1 MRMFGL
7 AAAALLAAVSM
18 ADAKP
23 RSTTSY
29 TYYTVS
35 GDSAVSLYDSMVR
48 RGPHVN
54 GAKAYASTAA
64 SAAQEGKLL
73 QGKSCKVSDYRLSL
87 KFTIRLPR
95 LRNEAALTG
104 ETRSRWRQFSSFL
117 KRHEETHR
125 SIWLEC
131 AQGLESRVASIRA
144 SNCKSAEAQA
154 ARMWDKARAA
164 CLRRHDA
171 FDAAEQRRLIK
182 HPFVRMVLARAAEPA
197 RGAVVKRKKRR
208 GY

>member
-1 MRMFGL
+1 MWKFGL
-7 AAAALLAAVSM
+7 AAAALLTAVSA

-23 RSTTSY
+23 KSTTSY
-29 TYYTVS
+29 SYYSVS
-35 GDSAVSLYDSMVR
+35 GDSAVELYDSMVR

-54 GAKAYASTAA
+54 GSKAYASTAA
-64 SAAQEGKLL
+64 SAVQEGKLM
-73 QGKSCKVSDYRLSL
+73 QGTSCRVSDYRLSL
-87 KFTIRLPR
+87 KFTIRLPK
-95 LRNEAALTG
+95 LRNEAALSG
-104 ETRSRWRQFSSFL
+104 ETKGRWRQFSAFL

-131 AQGLESRVASIRA
+131 AQALESKVASIRTGD
-144 SNCKSAEAQA
+144 CRSAEAKA
-154 ARMWDKARAA
+154 VKMWDRARAA
-164 CLRRHDA
+164 CLKRHDA

-208 GY
+208 TS